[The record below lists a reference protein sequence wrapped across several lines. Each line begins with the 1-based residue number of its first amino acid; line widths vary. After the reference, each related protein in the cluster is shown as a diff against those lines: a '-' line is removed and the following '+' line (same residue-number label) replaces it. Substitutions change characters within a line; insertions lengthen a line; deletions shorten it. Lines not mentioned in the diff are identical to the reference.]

1 MPNTNVWEVYD
12 LWRTSK
18 LNVKYYSSLQL
29 CYTRVLITFD
39 LVIAATAPS
48 GTIAALWFWNTPQGS
63 IIWKVLIIIASVVA
77 LIKPTLNLTE
87 KIKKTDT
94 VLSGYK
100 MMCHDLDTLINQ
112 IKHSQ
117 QYDTSKVNTFDEIY
131 KRKGV
136 LISQDPEIKANIRK
150 VKQFTD
156 EVNNE
161 LQNYDYYIPEV

>member
-1 MPNTNVWEVYD
+1 
-12 LWRTSK
+12 
-18 LNVKYYSSLQL
+18 
-29 CYTRVLITFD
+29 
-39 LVIAATAPS
+39 
-48 GTIAALWFWNTPQGS
+48 
-63 IIWKVLIIIASVVA
+63 
-77 LIKPTLNLTE
+77 
-87 KIKKTDT
+87 
-94 VLSGYK
+94 

-117 QYDTSKVNTFDEIY
+117 QYDTSKINTFDEIY

-150 VKQFTD
+150 VKLFTD

>member
-1 MPNTNVWEVYD
+1 MLNTDVWEVYD

-18 LNVKYYSSLQL
+18 LNVKYYSSLQV
-29 CYTRVLITFD
+29 CYTRLLSTFD

-48 GTIAALWFWNTPQGS
+48 GTIAALWFWDTQLGS

-100 MMCHDLDTLINQ
+100 MMCHDLDTLIIQ
-112 IKHSQ
+112 IKHSRE
-117 QYDTSKVNTFDEIY
+117 YDESKINTFNDIY

-136 LISQDPEIKANIRK
+136 LISQDPEINANRRK
-150 VKQFTD
+150 VKLFTD
-156 EVNNE
+156 NVNKE
-161 LQNYDYYIPEV
+161 LQNYDYYIPEE